1 MNLAEQLGLVG
12 DDFHR
17 PVDAIRTAGDA
28 EQRPRPRPLHL
39 HDFQAAAA
47 AEESPVRQRR
57 ARTAVNPIIEGAKQ
71 R

>member
-17 PVDAIRTAGDA
+17 RVDAIRTAGDA
-28 EQRPRPRPLHL
+28 EQQPRPLHL